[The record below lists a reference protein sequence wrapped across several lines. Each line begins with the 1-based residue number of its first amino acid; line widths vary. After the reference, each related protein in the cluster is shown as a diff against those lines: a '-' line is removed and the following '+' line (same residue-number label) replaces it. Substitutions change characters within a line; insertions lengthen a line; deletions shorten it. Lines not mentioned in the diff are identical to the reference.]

1 MSARIV
7 PCDSCGSPIRDSE
20 LETGQAVTLLGKK
33 YCGACKG
40 EAIQKVSL
48 DDLSG
53 APAPSVP
60 APVKKAAAAPRS
72 AAPAAPKPAPAAVPS
87 AASKPAPAPAP
98 APPPTRTDRKP
109 PARRP
114 APAPS
119 PASRTPLIAGIA
131 GAAAVLIAVGTY
143 FGLRGSPMPPPPSPK
158 GSTAGPASST
168 APPAKSPEDKARQ
181 AFAQVQELAARSGS
195 SYDLLLAAGEKARGT
210 CKGTSFEK
218 PLEDLIAGIRRDK
231 ESEESARD
239 LAPLIDEL
247 KGAVATDSEF
257 KRYSELQPKFQLAI
271 ETAAKSGS
279 SRVNEIRLLQSD
291 YNTRYEKLAEPYY
304 NDIHEAAV
312 ALADERRYDDAI
324 RKIDTF
330 PQQFRN
336 SGTWTTLQ
344 KLRQDIERRKK
355 K

>member
-20 LETGQAVTLLGKK
+20 LESGQAVTLLGKK
-33 YCGACKG
+33 YCSGCKA
-40 EAIQKVSL
+40 EAIQSVSL
-48 DDLSG
+48 DQLSG
-53 APAPSVP
+53 TAPAVP
-60 APVKKAAAAPRS
+60 PAAPPAKKAAAAPKPAVSRS
-72 AAPAAPKPAPAAVPS
+72 APARPAPVPAAP
-87 AASKPAPAPAP
+87 PAPAPSKAE
-98 APPPTRTDRKP
+98 RKA

-114 APAPS
+114 ATPAAAAPS
-119 PASRTPLIAGIA
+119 RMPLIAGLA
-131 GAAAVLIAVGTY
+131 GVVILLVAAAAYFVLRDTSAPV
-143 FGLRGSPMPPPPSPK
+143 
-158 GSTAGPASST
+158 STTTRTPAAGPAPS
-168 APPAKSPEDKARQ
+168 APGPAPEAKARE
-181 AFAQVQELAARSGS
+181 AFLQVQELAGRAGTS
-195 SYDLLLAAGEKARGT
+195 SEVILAAAEKARGV
-210 CKGTSFEK
+210 CKGTAFEK
-218 PLEDLIAGIRRDK
+218 PLDGILTKAQRDK
-231 ESEESARD
+231 ESEDAARD

-271 ETAAKSGS
+271 ETAAKSAS
-279 SRVNEIRLLQSD
+279 PRVNDIRSLQND

-304 NDIHEAAV
+304 TDIHEAAV

-324 RKIDTF
+324 RKIETF

-336 SGTWTTLQ
+336 SGTWATLV